1 MKDAGLPMFL
11 VSVRHRIRRKTTT
24 RYAGET
30 EKVQLMRRK
39 EEPPMI
45 E

>member
-1 MKDAGLPMFL
+1 MIAAGPFCF
-11 VSVRHRIRRKTTT
+11 RRKRTT